1 MAVVAVDTQAVLPTR
16 VQNATAPALAEN
28 SCARRRHIPELDDD
42 EAGRR
47 ERRRLSKE
55 SRRMNL
61 QVRTHRYD
69 RAPD

>member
-1 MAVVAVDTQAVLPTR
+1 M
-16 VQNATAPALAEN
+16 AEN
-28 SCARRRHIPELDDD
+28 SCAGRRHIRELDDA

-47 ERRRLSKE
+47 ERRRLSKD

-61 QVRTHRYD
+61 QVRIHRYD